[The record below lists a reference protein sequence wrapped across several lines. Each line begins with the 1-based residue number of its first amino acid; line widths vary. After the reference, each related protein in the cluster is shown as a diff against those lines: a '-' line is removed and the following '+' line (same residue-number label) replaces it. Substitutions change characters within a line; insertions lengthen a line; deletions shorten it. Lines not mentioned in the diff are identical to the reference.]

1 MLATASRLAF
11 ETEYPVAVPVAKS
24 LSGALS
30 MSSSPSTVYIRP
42 GPRTS
47 AAWRA
52 WARPLGWALLCCAA
66 GVSTWTTSARAQDG
80 AAALAAQVEVVRTA
94 HGVPH
99 IYADT
104 FEALG
109 YALGY
114 LQVEDYGERVPL
126 GLLRARGELALHVGR
141 AALDADFASQP
152 YYQRAVEVY
161 PELQQA
167 TRDVYAGFAAGVNRY
182 IERHPEEFAG
192 WVADPFTGY
201 DVAALYVS
209 RASAGQTRRW
219 VGRLTGAAA
228 ASLLAIERADAAAD
242 GDPTEAG
249 SSAWALAPSRT
260 TSGAA
265 ILLRN
270 PHLSWDAGY
279 WEAHAVVPG
288 RLDFYGDFRIG
299 SPLGIVGG
307 FNPYLGFATTNN
319 DVDNGQVYAL
329 AVDPTRLDHYLLDGV
344 SVPLGR
350 ALVTRRFRNGDGYGF
365 ETRERVFTD
374 LGPVIHRGHG
384 RIYILR
390 TPEDGE
396 FRVGE
401 QFLRLMQATTL
412 EEWTAAMRL
421 RAFPRSNFTY
431 ADGAGNVFYLWNA
444 AMPVFPHPYDDTR
457 AVPVTRRAQI
467 WTAVH
472 ALDELPQVLNPP
484 GGYVRNENDGP
495 WLTNLR
501 APLAPAD
508 YPGYFEAQGFRL
520 RSQHS
525 ALLVGTDERLSLEEV
540 VRRKHSYRMLLA
552 DRVKADLLAA
562 TRRALDEGTLAIE
575 AVGATTLVDALAL
588 LEAWD
593 NTAAPASRGGVLFER
608 WWDLYTDAIEAAYD
622 GDGDPEPFAEG
633 WTPEAPTSTPRGVA
647 DPALAARVFPAAI
660 EETVM
665 HFGAWDV
672 AWGDVHRVRR
682 GAVDVPVGGCAGA
695 LGCYRVLNFRTDDD
709 GRRRVVGGDG
719 WVLAVEFTSPPR
731 AYSVLAYGQTSRE
744 ASPYYADQA
753 ALFARGEMKAVAYTR
768 EDVVRAAER
777 RYRPGLE

>member
-1 MLATASRLAF
+1 MHRP
-11 ETEYPVAVPVAKS
+11 YPRP
-24 LSGALS
+24 
-30 MSSSPSTVYIRP
+30 SPSTR
-42 GPRTS
+42 

-52 WARPLGWALLCCAA
+52 LAWALLLCVA
-66 GVSTWTTSARAQDG
+66 GASTWTTSARAQDG
-80 AAALAAQVEVVRTA
+80 DALTAQVEVLRTA

-104 FEALG
+104 FKALG

-161 PELQQA
+161 SQLQQD
-167 TRDVYAGFAAGVNRY
+167 TRDVYEGFAAGVNRY
-182 IERHPEEFAG
+182 VDQHPDEFVG
-192 WVADPFTGY
+192 WVTAPFTGY

-209 RASAGQTRRW
+209 RASASQTRRW
-219 VGRLTGAAA
+219 ISRLTGASDAP
-228 ASLLAIERADAAAD
+228 LRDIERDDTAAD
-242 GDPTEAG
+242 GDPLEVG
-249 SSAWALAPSRT
+249 SSAWALGPSRT

-279 WEAHAVVPG
+279 WEAHVVVPG

-299 SPLGIVGG
+299 APLRIVGE
-307 FNPYLGFATTNN
+307 FNSSLGFATTNN
-319 DVDNGQVYAL
+319 NVNNGQVYAL
-329 AVDPTRLDHYLLDGV
+329 DVDPARLDHYVLDGI
-344 SVPLGR
+344 SVPLDR
-350 ALVTRRFRNGDGYGF
+350 ELVTRRFRNGDGYGF

-374 LGPVIHRGHG
+374 LGPVIHRDHG

-396 FRVGE
+396 FRGGE
-401 QFLRLMQATTL
+401 QFLRMMQATTL
-412 EEWTAAMRL
+412 DEWTDAMRL

-431 ADGAGNVFYLWNA
+431 ADAEGNVFYLWNA

-457 AVPVTRRAQI
+457 AVPVTRRDQI
-467 WTAVH
+467 WSAMH

-501 APLAPAD
+501 APLDPAD
-508 YPGYFEAQGFRL
+508 YPAYFEAQGFRL
-520 RSQHS
+520 RSQHA

-552 DRVKADLLAA
+552 DRVKSDLLAGIH
-562 TRRALDEGTLAIE
+562 RALDEGTLDIGT
-575 AVGATTLVDALAL
+575 VGATALADALAL
-588 LEAWD
+588 LERWD

-608 WWDLYTDAIEAAYD
+608 WWARYTDAIAAAYE
-622 GDGDPEPFAEG
+622 GDDDPEPFAEG
-633 WTPEAPTSTPRGVA
+633 WTPEAPTSTPRGLA

-660 EETVM
+660 EETVTR
-665 HFGAWDV
+665 FGAWDV

-682 GAVDVPVGGCAGA
+682 GAVDVPVGGVRG
-695 LGCYRVLNFRTDDD
+695 RV
-709 GRRRVVGGDG
+709 GV
-719 WVLAVEFTSPPR
+719 PPR
-731 AYSVLAYGQTSRE
+731 AQLPHRRRWP
-744 ASPYYADQA
+744 SPGRGRRWVG
-753 ALFARGEMKAVAYTR
+753 ARGGIHEPAPR
-768 EDVVRAAER
+768 LFG
-777 RYRPGLE
+777 PGLRAE

>member
-1 MLATASRLAF
+1 MAGRR
-11 ETEYPVAVPVAKS
+11 
-24 LSGALS
+24 ALD
-30 MSSSPSTVYIRP
+30 
-42 GPRTS
+42 
-47 AAWRA
+47 
-52 WARPLGWALLCCAA
+52 RPLGWALLLLCAA
-66 GVSTWTTSARAQDG
+66 GASTGTPSARAQGGVAD
-80 AAALAAQVEVVRTA
+80 ALAAQVEVLRTA

-114 LQVEDYGERVPL
+114 LQVEDYGERVPR
-126 GLLRARGELALHVGR
+126 GLLRARGELALDEGR
-141 AALDADFASQP
+141 AALDADFWSQP
-152 YYQRAVEVY
+152 YYRRAVEVY
-161 PELQQA
+161 PELQQD
-167 TRDVYAGFAAGVNRY
+167 TRDMYAGFAAGVNRY
-182 IERHPEEFAG
+182 LAQHPEEFAS

-201 DVAALYVS
+201 DVAALSVS
-209 RASAGQTRRW
+209 RSSASQTRRW
-219 VGRLTGAAA
+219 INRLTGAPDAP
-228 ASLLAIERADAAAD
+228 LLDIERDDAAAD
-242 GDPTEAG
+242 GDPLEAG

-299 SPLGIVGG
+299 APLGIVGG

-329 AVDPTRLDHYLLDGV
+329 AIDPTRLDHYMLDGV

-350 ALVTRRFRNGDGYGF
+350 ELVTRRFRNGDGYGF
-365 ETRERVFTD
+365 ETRERMFTD
-374 LGPVIHRGHG
+374 LGSVIHRDHG

-396 FRVGE
+396 FRGGE
-401 QFLRLMQATTL
+401 QFLRMMQATTL
-412 EEWTAAMRL
+412 DEWTDAMRL
-421 RAFPRSNFTY
+421 RAYPRSNFTY
-431 ADGAGNVFYLWNA
+431 ADGDGNVFYLWNA

-457 AVPVTRRAQI
+457 AVPVTRRDQI
-467 WTAVH
+467 WSAMH
-472 ALDELPQVLNPP
+472 ELDELPQVLNPP

-501 APLAPAD
+501 APLDPAD
-508 YPGYFEAQGFRL
+508 YPAHFEAQRFRL

-525 ALLVGTDERLSLEEV
+525 ALLVGTDEQLSLEEV

-552 DRVKADLLAA
+552 DRVKSDLLAGI
-562 TRRALDEGTLAIE
+562 RRALDESTLDID
-575 AVGATTLVDALAL
+575 AVGATTLADALTM

-608 WWDLYTDAIEAAYD
+608 WWNRYTDAIEAAYD
-622 GDGDPEPFAEG
+622 GNGDPQPFAEG
-633 WTPEAPTSTPRGVA
+633 WTPEAPTSTPRGLA

-660 EETVM
+660 AETVA

-682 GAVDVPVGGCAGA
+682 GGVDVPVGGCAGA
-695 LGCYRVLNFRTDDD
+695 LGCYRVLNFCTDDD

-731 AYSVLAYGQTSRE
+731 AYSVLAYGQSSRE
-744 ASPYYADQA
+744 ASPYHADQA
-753 ALFARGEMKAVAYTR
+753 AMFARGEMKAVAYTR
-768 EDVVRAAER
+768 ADVERAADR

>member
-1 MLATASRLAF
+1 MHRP
-11 ETEYPVAVPVAKS
+11 YPRP
-24 LSGALS
+24 
-30 MSSSPSTVYIRP
+30 SPSTR
-42 GPRTS
+42 

-52 WARPLGWALLCCAA
+52 LAWALLLCVA
-66 GVSTWTTSARAQDG
+66 GASTWTTSARTQDG
-80 AAALAAQVEVVRTA
+80 DALRAQVEVLRTA

-104 FEALG
+104 FKALG

-126 GLLRARGELALHVGR
+126 GLLHARGELALHVGR

-161 PELQQA
+161 SQLQQD
-167 TRDVYAGFAAGVNRY
+167 TRDVYEGVAAGVNRY
-182 IERHPEEFAG
+182 VDQHPDEFVG
-192 WVADPFTGY
+192 WVTAPFTGY

-209 RASAGQTRRW
+209 RASASQTRRW
-219 VGRLTGAAA
+219 ISRLTGASDAP
-228 ASLLAIERADAAAD
+228 LRDIERDDTAAD
-242 GDPTEAG
+242 GDPLEVG
-249 SSAWALAPSRT
+249 SSAWALGPSRT

-279 WEAHAVVPG
+279 WEAHVVVPG

-299 SPLGIVGG
+299 APLRIVGG
-307 FNPYLGFATTNN
+307 FNSSLGFATTNN
-319 DVDNGQVYAL
+319 NVNTGQVYAL
-329 AVDPTRLDHYLLDGV
+329 DVDPARLDHYVLDGI
-344 SVPLGR
+344 SVPLDR
-350 ALVTRRFRNGDGYGF
+350 ELVTRRFRNGDGYGF

-374 LGPVIHRGHG
+374 LGPVIHRDHG

-396 FRVGE
+396 FRGGE
-401 QFLRLMQATTL
+401 QFLRMMQATTL
-412 EEWTAAMRL
+412 DEWTDAMRL

-431 ADGAGNVFYLWNA
+431 ADAEGNVFYLWNA

-457 AVPVTRRAQI
+457 AVPVTRRDQI
-467 WTAVH
+467 WSAVH

-501 APLAPAD
+501 APLDPAD
-508 YPGYFEAQGFRL
+508 YPAYFEAQGFRL
-520 RSQHS
+520 RSQHA

-552 DRVKADLLAA
+552 DRVKSDLLAG
-562 TRRALDEGTLAIE
+562 THRALDEGTLDIGT
-575 AVGATTLVDALAL
+575 VGATALADALAL
-588 LEAWD
+588 LERWD

-608 WWDLYTDAIEAAYD
+608 WWARYTDAIAAAYE
-622 GDGDPEPFAEG
+622 GDDDPEPFAEG
-633 WTPEAPTSTPRGVA
+633 WTPEAPTSTPRGLA

-660 EETVM
+660 EETVTR
-665 HFGAWDV
+665 FGAWDV

-695 LGCYRVLNFRTDDD
+695 LGCHRVLNFRTDDD
-709 GRRRVVGGDG
+709 GRRRAVGGDG

-731 AYSVLAYGQTSRE
+731 AYSVLAYGQSSRV

-768 EDVVRAAER
+768 EDIVRAAER
-777 RYRPGLE
+777 RYRPGVE

>member
-1 MLATASRLAF
+1 MSRP
-11 ETEYPVAVPVAKS
+11 YP
-24 LSGALS
+24 
-30 MSSSPSTVYIRP
+30 RP
-42 GPRTS
+42 DPCPR

-52 WARPLGWALLCCAA
+52 LARPVAWALLLCVAGAA
-66 GVSTWTTSARAQDG
+66 TWTTSARAQDG
-80 AAALAAQVEVVRTA
+80 DALTAQVEVLRTA

-141 AALDADFASQP
+141 TALDADFVSAP

-161 PELQQA
+161 AQLQPD
-167 TRDVYAGFAAGVNRY
+167 TRDVYEGFAAGVNRY
-182 IERHPEEFAG
+182 LTQHPEAFAG

-201 DVAALYVS
+201 DVAALYIY
-209 RASAGQTRRW
+209 RASAGQTRQW
-219 VGRLTGAAA
+219 LSRLTGAIDAP
-228 ASLLAIERADAAAD
+228 LLEEQRDGAGGDQIED
-242 GDPTEAG
+242 G
-249 SSAWALAPSRT
+249 SSAWALGPSRT
-260 TSGAA
+260 TSGVA

-279 WEAHAVVPG
+279 WEAHVVVPG

-299 SPLGIVGG
+299 APLGIVGG
-307 FNPYLGFATTNN
+307 FNPSLGFATTTN

-329 AVDPTRLDHYLLDGV
+329 DVDPVRLDHYVLDGI

-350 ALVTRRFRNGDGYGF
+350 ELVTRRFRNGDGYGF

-374 LGPVIHRGHG
+374 LGPVIHRAHG

-396 FRVGE
+396 FRGGE
-401 QFLRLMQATTL
+401 QFLRMMQATTL
-412 EEWTAAMRL
+412 DEWTDAMRL

-431 ADGAGNVFYLWNA
+431 ADAEGNVFYLWNA

-457 AVPVTRRAQI
+457 AVPVTRRDQL
-467 WTAVH
+467 WSAVH

-501 APLAPAD
+501 APLDPAD
-508 YPGYFEAQGFRL
+508 YPAHFEAQGFRL

-525 ALLVGTDERLSLEEV
+525 ALLVGTDEQLSLEEV

-562 TRRALDEGTLAIE
+562 TRRALDAGTLE
-575 AVGATTLVDALAL
+575 TGAVGAGALADALAL

-608 WWDLYTDAIEAAYD
+608 WWARYTDAIEAASD

-633 WTPEAPTSTPRGVA
+633 WTPEAPTSTPRGLA
-647 DPALAARVFPAAI
+647 DPALAARVFPVAI
-660 EETVM
+660 EETVT

-695 LGCYRVLNFRTDDD
+695 LGCYRVLTFRTDDD
-709 GRRRVVGGDG
+709 GRRRAVGGDG

-731 AYSVLAYGQTSRE
+731 AYSVLAYGQTNRE

-753 ALFARGEMKAVAYTR
+753 AMFARGEMKTVAYIR
-768 EDVVRAAER
+768 ADVERTAER